1 MSLEWNETETVFWAD
16 KHESP
21 SEAIVT
27 AIAAKERVTETG
39 LPPLYNQIDPDA
51 LDTLVAGQST
61 DDIQISFTYSGYT
74 VRIRDSETIEI
85 TST

>member
-1 MSLEWNETETVFWAD
+1 MSLEWNETETVFWANQY
-16 KHESP
+16 ESP

-27 AIAAKERVTETG
+27 AIATKESVTETS

-51 LDTLVAGQST
+51 LDTLVAGQT
-61 DDIQISFTYSGYT
+61 NDDIQISFTYSGYT

-85 TST
+85 TPT